1 MIIHRLLCLICGY
14 VFGLLQTSYIYGR
27 INGIDIREHGSGN
40 AGTTNA
46 LRVLGKKAGLVVF
59 IGDLFKAV
67 FCILIVRTIMNNID
81 PNNVNVYI
89 LYAGF
94 GVILGHNFPFYLK
107 FKGGKGIAATAG
119 IILGFFD
126 PIIIIS
132 CLLAFT
138 LIVLFTRYVS
148 VGSIVILLIFFFEY
162 MIFSLNGKYSFDL
175 NDTHSYKCMIE
186 SIVIVGVIA
195 AMGIFRHRA
204 NIKRLINH
212 EENKIG
218 NKKTA

>member
-1 MIIHRLLCLICGY
+1 
-14 VFGLLQTSYIYGR
+14 
-27 INGIDIREHGSGN
+27 
-40 AGTTNA
+40 
-46 LRVLGKKAGLVVF
+46 
-59 IGDLFKAV
+59 
-67 FCILIVRTIMNNID
+67 MNNID

-132 CLLAFT
+132 CLFAFT